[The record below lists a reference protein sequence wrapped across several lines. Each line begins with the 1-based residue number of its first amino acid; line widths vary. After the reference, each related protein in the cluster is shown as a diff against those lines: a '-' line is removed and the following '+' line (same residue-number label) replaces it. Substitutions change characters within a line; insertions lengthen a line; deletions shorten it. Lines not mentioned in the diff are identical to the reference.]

1 MLVHTVLFNLVP
13 DMSDSEKAEFEKD
26 LNALATIPVAKH
38 CYIGT
43 VADTEKRPVVDTS
56 WDYMLTVI
64 VDDVASHDE
73 YQAHPT
79 HQTFVTNQKK
89 FFKQVRV
96 FDGD

>member
-13 DMSDSEKAEFEKD
+13 GMSAAEKAGFEKD

-43 VADTEKRPVVDTS
+43 VAETEKRPVVQTD

-64 VDDVASHDE
+64 VDDVAAHDA
-73 YQAHPT
+73 YQSHPT
-79 HQTFVTNQKK
+79 HLAFVANQKQ
-89 FFKQVRV
+89 FFQQIRV